1 MIEEGKGEWKEVRK
15 ERERRS
21 RRSAVVE
28 ETTAV
33 PRPLRTLGE

>member
-15 ERERRS
+15 ERERRTLCFIGGK
-21 RRSAVVE
+21 

-33 PRPLRTLGE
+33 PQPLRTLSV